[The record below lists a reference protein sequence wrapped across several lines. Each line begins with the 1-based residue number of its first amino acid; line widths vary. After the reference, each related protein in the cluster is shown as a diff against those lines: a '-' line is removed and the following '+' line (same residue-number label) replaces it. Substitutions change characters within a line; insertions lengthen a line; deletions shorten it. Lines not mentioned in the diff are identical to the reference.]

1 MKAFGWL
8 VLAGVFLVEMLA
20 FAAVGVVGARV
31 AGAPGAIVAV
41 VLVVVLWALVASPRA
56 RFRGPVVTRLV
67 KLAVFGGAG
76 LGLALTGSW
85 GLGVGLVA
93 VAAVLS
99 GLAQLPGVR
108 GLAAGNMVES
118 RPTAEPDGGGP
129 ASR

>member
-31 AGAPGAIVAV
+31 AGAPGSIVAV
-41 VLVVVLWALVASPRA
+41 GLVIALWALVASPRA
-56 RFRGPVVTRLV
+56 RFRGPVVTPLV
-67 KLAVFGGAG
+67 KVAVFGGAG

-99 GLAQLPGVR
+99 GLAQLPEVR
-108 GLAAGNMVES
+108 ELAAGTRTRTE
-118 RPTAEPDGGGP
+118 PEPDGGDP